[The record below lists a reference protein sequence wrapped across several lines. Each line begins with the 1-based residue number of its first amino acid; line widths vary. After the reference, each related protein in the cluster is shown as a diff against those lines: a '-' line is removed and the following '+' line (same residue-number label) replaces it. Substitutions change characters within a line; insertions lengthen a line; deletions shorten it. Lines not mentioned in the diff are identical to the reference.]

1 MVATPAAT
9 PAAAAACPRCGTAA
23 GGQLHQRVSRHGE
36 FWGCNR
42 YPQCRYTQD
51 QLPRAGISGAGT
63 ASTSPA
69 ALEMG
74 ERLAHI
80 SRLHNR
86 RSQGTAQAP
95 RAQQQ
100 QRRQPEYLPRWV
112 PQAGASS
119 GARVTAAAT
128 AVAGAVGEDPDLLWG
143 GLDDAALAAVDL
155 DVLVAPAGR
164 DRAVDSRSGC
174 KRKQP
179 PQQTNQRALPTQ
191 ESGSSSSTTTAT
203 TADTAD
209 HCAEFLSDEVL
220 AQVDLG
226 ALGQRALPTQESGSS
241 SSSSTT
247 TATTAD
253 TADHCAEFL
262 SDEVLAQVDLD
273 ALGADGATEAIR
285 SSSSSSSSS
294 MPAPAAAV
302 LGRESSDEGI
312 CTSPELSP
320 ADAVDTRDATDG
332 TTTEDFTDDED
343 EKEMARLFA
352 EEAARKA
359 AHTTGGVSTPQRE
372 ADPQLELQRPAKRH
386 REGEGLNN
394 KGAQRN
400 LTGMG
405 QSTSEAARV
414 ADSGRD
420 VASTSSPLGLVG
432 RIASGLRDFAHGG
445 VCY

>member
-1 MVATPAAT
+1 
-9 PAAAAACPRCGTAA
+9 
-23 GGQLHQRVSRHGE
+23 
-36 FWGCNR
+36 
-42 YPQCRYTQD
+42 
-51 QLPRAGISGAGT
+51 
-63 ASTSPA
+63 
-69 ALEMG
+69 MG

-179 PQQTNQRALPTQ
+179 PQQTN
-191 ESGSSSSTTTAT
+191 
-203 TADTAD
+203 
-209 HCAEFLSDEVL
+209 
-220 AQVDLG
+220 
-226 ALGQRALPTQESGSS
+226 QRALPTQESGSS